1 MVALVVFR
9 NAFYQMIG
17 RGITAT
23 VTLATTVLIASNF
36 GSVGYGD
43 FAKVTAIVG
52 MSALIVD
59 FGFNALYLQENHT
72 PVRFATFLF
81 VRLLVAAILTA
92 ILNGVVLFL
101 PFDAASVSGFSEVAK
116 GGFAIFSLSLLFQA
130 VLLCCAALFQKIL
143 RYERLTFSYG
153 VGSLI
158 TLASVVFVIV
168 SRLSLPYIFAS
179 FVAGASVSAVVALFL
194 TREKISLKSF
204 DLGFG
209 LRLIRKSFPLG
220 LMLVFNVIYFRADVL
235 LLSFLRPTS
244 EVGVYAL
251 SYKVFEFLISIPI
264 FLANS
269 LYPFLL
275 RMSKN
280 SRSFSSL
287 LKRYLL
293 AFVGIAIVV
302 VAIFWQAADYLPL
315 IHGEFTASVVP
326 FRLLLLFLPFFFA
339 TSLLQW
345 GLIAKKKHYFL
356 LSVYLVV
363 GAVNVLLNFLLIP
376 RFSYNAAALITG
388 VSEAIVFLALGVK
401 TLRTDA

>member
-17 RGITAT
+17 RGITAI
-23 VTLATTVLIASNF
+23 VTLVTTVLIASNF

-59 FGFNALYLQENHT
+59 FGFNALYLQEKHT
-72 PVRFATFLF
+72 PVRFVTFLF
-81 VRLLVAAILTA
+81 VRLLVAVILIA
-92 ILNGVVLFL
+92 ILNGVVFFL
-101 PFDAASVSGFSEVAK
+101 PFDPASISGFSEVAK
-116 GGFAIFSLSLLFQA
+116 GGFVIFSLSLLFQA
-130 VLLCCAALFQKIL
+130 VTMCCTALFQKIL
-143 RYERLTFSYG
+143 RYQRLALSYG
-153 VGSLI
+153 AGSLI
-158 TLASVVFVIV
+158 TLACVVFVIV
-168 SRLSLPYIFAS
+168 SRLSLLFVFAS

-194 TREKISLKSF
+194 TREKILLKSF
-204 DLGFG
+204 NLGFA
-209 LRLIRKSFPLG
+209 LRLVRKSFPLG
-220 LMLVFNVIYFRADVL
+220 LMLLFNVIYFRADIL

-251 SYKVFEFLISIPI
+251 SYRVFEFLISIPI
-264 FLANS
+264 FLTNS

-275 RMSKN
+275 QTSKN
-280 SRSFSSL
+280 PRSFSSL

-293 AFVGIAIVV
+293 VFVGIAIVV
-302 VAIFWQAADYLPL
+302 VAIFWQVADYLPL
-315 IHGEFTASVVP
+315 IHVEFAASVVP

-356 LSVYLVV
+356 LSVYFVV

-376 RFSYNAAALITG
+376 HFSYNAAALITG
-388 VSEAIVFLALGVK
+388 ASEVIVFLALGVK
-401 TLRTDA
+401 TLRTNA